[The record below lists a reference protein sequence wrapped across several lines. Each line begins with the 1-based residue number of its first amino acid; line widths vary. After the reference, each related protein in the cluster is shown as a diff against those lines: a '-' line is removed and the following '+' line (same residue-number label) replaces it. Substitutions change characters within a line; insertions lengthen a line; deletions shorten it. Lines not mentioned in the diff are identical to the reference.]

1 MLDEFGSQT
10 LEEQK
15 AELEESMKSS
25 RRQEYVRKE
34 MDKIRAEGWKEES
47 TTDTHKIIYE
57 AEKRVAEEAKDN
69 AVGKRIKAEDLSE
82 PLKDLLKEEYNSGN
96 VDFLKEGKY
105 ILCSKCLDNT
115 PHIPAWG
122 ICQRCGIQYTTSLKV

>member
-69 AVGKRIKAEDLSE
+69 AVGKRIKAKDLSE
-82 PLKDLLKEEYNSGN
+82 PLKDLLKEKYNSGE
-96 VDFLKEGKY
+96 V
-105 ILCSKCLDNT
+105 
-115 PHIPAWG
+115 
-122 ICQRCGIQYTTSLKV
+122 

>member
-1 MLDEFGSQT
+1 MNNKIPKVET
-10 LEEQK
+10 LESQK
-15 AELEESMKSS
+15 EELESSMKSS
-25 RRQEYVRKE
+25 RHQEYVRKE

-57 AEKRVAEEAKDN
+57 AEKRVAEEAKDV
-69 AVGKRIKAEDLSE
+69 AVGERIKEENLSE

-96 VDFLKEGKY
+96 VNFLKEGKF

-122 ICQRCGIQYTTSLKV
+122 ICQRCGTQYSDKL